1 MARESVY
8 MTIFGT
14 LHNETDK
21 AIRMTV
27 KKVGETTL
35 DSPKSEWFPFS
46 QVQKIIRDPSLN
58 EGEDSLFVSEWIL
71 KQKGLI

>member
-1 MARESVY
+1 MARETVY

-14 LHNETDK
+14 LHNETGK

-27 KKVGETTL
+27 EKVGETTL

-46 QVQKIIRDPSLN
+46 QVQKMVRNPTP
-58 EGEDSLFVSEWIL
+58 GESDELFVSEWIL